1 VLICRDNNTNPSGEK
16 TMSSHLPAVGCAFA
30 LSAFALPSLAQDV
43 ERIAT
48 GLSNPRGLNF
58 AANGAL
64 YVAENGRGGPGPC
77 IPSPAAP
84 PPAMRCYGETGSI
97 ARIDSHAPSGFTRVV
112 TGLPSMVLP
121 NGNAEGGPADIS
133 FHGMIAFVTMSIGG
147 DPQLVRAALP
157 AGGQLFGTML
167 RVRPNGRWEVFS
179 DVAAHEVQFN
189 PYGGPIDTNPYGLLA
204 QAGRRVVA
212 DAGANALIEVRN
224 HGRTRTLAVL
234 GPVQPNNRDP
244 VPTAVAEGP
253 DGALYVSQ
261 LTGFPFF
268 QGTSSVLRV
277 ESDGSSTEIYASGFT
292 AAVDIAVDCDGAL
305 YVLETASGH
314 VGPFPPPPPNPG
326 LGAGRLVRQC
336 PGAAP
341 EVLLGSLTFPG
352 GVALGPDGAVY
363 LTNFGTSAA
372 AGEVLKLTVAP
383 CSD

>member
-1 VLICRDNNTNPSGEK
+1 MLICGDNNTNSGEQL
-16 TMSSHLPAVGCAFA
+16 MSRYLPTVGCALA
-30 LSAFALPSLAQDV
+30 LSTFALPSPAQDV

-48 GLSNPRGLNF
+48 GLSNPRGLDF
-58 AANGAL
+58 AANGEL
-64 YVAENGRGGPGPC
+64 YVAENGRGGAGPC

-84 PPAMRCYGETGSI
+84 PPAMRCYGETGAI

-112 TGLPSMVLP
+112 TGLPSMALP
-121 NGNAEGGPADIS
+121 NGTAEGGPADIS
-133 FHGMIAFVTMSIGG
+133 FHGMIAFVTMGIGG
-147 DPQLVRAALP
+147 DPQTVRAALP
-157 AGGQLFGTML
+157 PGGQLFGTML

-189 PYGGPIDTNPYGLLA
+189 PYGGPIDTNPYGLAALP
-204 QAGRRVVA
+204 GRRVVA

-234 GPVQPNNRDP
+234 AAVQPNNRDP

-277 ESDGSSTEIYASGFT
+277 ASDGSSTEVYASGFT
-292 AAVDIAVDCDGAL
+292 AAVDIAVDCNGAL
-305 YVLETASGH
+305 YVLEIASGH

-336 PGAAP
+336 PGGAR
-341 EVLLGSLTFPG
+341 EVLLGNLTFPG
-352 GVALGPDGAVY
+352 GVALGPDGGVY
-363 LTNFGTSAA
+363 LTNFGTSAT
-372 AGEVLKLTVAP
+372 AGEVLRLSVEP